1 MKYKTPDEEERMTGV
16 DLDKEEVQW
25 VSCDCV
31 TCDMP
36 NVKNNSKPSKTRNW
50 L

>member
-31 TCDMP
+31 TVWQAQC
-36 NVKNNSKPSKTRNW
+36 KKQ
-50 L
+50 LQAQ